1 MADTEAHGAPQDL
14 DPLLRAAIGR
24 FSREG
29 FGAPLRAIAADAG
42 VSAAL
47 LVKRYGSKEALH
59 EAADEAVLEWIRR
72 VKSESIG
79 SAARGTLMLTLPAA
93 QREASVLLG
102 YIVHAVLDGGAL
114 GRHLLD
120 QMVTDAEGYIAEA
133 VAQGLA
139 RPSRDERARARY
151 LVQSGLGSLLVST
164 LLGPSAAPPTG
175 GTSFAAPPTGGTSFA
190 GTPPAGTPSG
200 DTRSADGADTGRDV
214 VAMLHRLEEETT
226 LPALELYTEG
236 FFTGPAVFEQYLA
249 GRDRAASD
257 PTEREATP

>member
-1 MADTEAHGAPQDL
+1 MDTADTEAHGAPQDL

-47 LVKRYGSKEALH
+47 LVKRYGSKEAMR

-114 GRHLLD
+114 GRHLLE

-175 GTSFAAPPTGGTSFA
+175 GTSFA

-214 VAMLHRLEEETT
+214 LAMLHRLEEETT

-257 PTEREATP
+257 PTEREETP

>member
-1 MADTEAHGAPQDL
+1 MGTADTGAHGAPQDL

-47 LVKRYGSKEALH
+47 LVKRYGSKEALRA
-59 EAADEAVLEWIRR
+59 AADEAVLEWIRR

-114 GRHLLD
+114 GRHLLE
-120 QMVTDAEGYIAEA
+120 QMVADAEGYIAEA

-139 RPSRDERARARY
+139 RPSRDEHARARY

-164 LLGPSAAPPTG
+164 LLGPSAAPPAG
-175 GTSFAAPPTGGTSFA
+175 GAPLT
-190 GTPPAGTPSG
+190 GTPS
-200 DTRSADGADTGRDV
+200 TDGADTDRDV
-214 VAMLHRLEEETT
+214 LAMLHRLEEETT

-257 PTEREATP
+257 PTEREETP

>member
-1 MADTEAHGAPQDL
+1 MDTADTGAHGAPQDL

-175 GTSFAAPPTGGTSFA
+175 GTPFA
-190 GTPPAGTPSG
+190 GTPPAGTPTG
-200 DTRSADGADTGRDV
+200 DTRSADGADTGRDIL
-214 VAMLHRLEEETT
+214 AMLHRLEEETT

-236 FFTGPAVFEQYLA
+236 FFTGPAVFEQYLV

>member
-1 MADTEAHGAPQDL
+1 MGMADTEAHGAPQDL
-14 DPLLRAAIGR
+14 DPLLRAAIAR

-47 LVKRYGSKEALH
+47 LVKRYGSKEALR
-59 EAADEAVLEWIRR
+59 EAADAAVLEWIRR
-72 VKSESIG
+72 VKSESNG

-102 YIVHAVLDGGAL
+102 YMVHAILDGGAL
-114 GRHLLD
+114 GRHLLE
-120 QMVTDAEGYIAEA
+120 QMVADAEGYIAEA

-139 RPSRDERARARY
+139 RPSRDEHARARY

-164 LLGPSAAPPTG
+164 LLGPSLSGAPAAG
-175 GTSFAAPPTGGTSFA
+175 GADTAAQ
-190 GTPPAGTPSG
+190 
-200 DTRSADGADTGRDV
+200 DTGRDIL
-214 VAMLHRLEEETT
+214 AMLQRLEEETT
-226 LPALELYTEG
+226 LPTLELYTEG

-257 PTEREATP
+257 PTEREETP

>member
-1 MADTEAHGAPQDL
+1 MGMADTEAHGAPQDL

-47 LVKRYGSKEALH
+47 LVKRYGSKEALR

-114 GRHLLD
+114 ARHLLE

-151 LVQSGLGSLLVST
+151 LVQSGLGSLLVSS
-164 LLGPSAAPPTG
+164 LLGPS
-175 GTSFAAPPTGGTSFA
+175 AAPPTGGTSFA

-214 VAMLHRLEEETT
+214 LAMLHRLEEETT

>member
-1 MADTEAHGAPQDL
+1 MGTADTEAHGAPQDL

-47 LVKRYGSKEALH
+47 LVKRYGSKEALR

-114 GRHLLD
+114 GRHLLE

-175 GTSFAAPPTGGTSFA
+175 GTLFA
-190 GTPPAGTPSG
+190 GTSPAGTPTG

-214 VAMLHRLEEETT
+214 LAMLHRLEEETT

-257 PTEREATP
+257 PTEREETS

>member
-1 MADTEAHGAPQDL
+1 MGMADTEAHGAPQDL

-47 LVKRYGSKEALH
+47 LVKRYGSKEALR

-79 SAARGTLMLTLPAA
+79 SAARGTLMLALPAA

-114 GRHLLD
+114 GRHLLE

-175 GTSFAAPPTGGTSFA
+175 GTPFA
-190 GTPPAGTPSG
+190 GTPPVGTPTG

-214 VAMLHRLEEETT
+214 LAMLHRLEEETT

-257 PTEREATP
+257 PTEREETP

>member
-1 MADTEAHGAPQDL
+1 MMGTADTEAHGAPQDL

-47 LVKRYGSKEALH
+47 LVKRYGSKEALR

-114 GRHLLD
+114 GRHLLE

-151 LVQSGLGSLLVST
+151 LVQSGLGSLLVSS
-164 LLGPSAAPPTG
+164 LLGPS
-175 GTSFAAPPTGGTSFA
+175 AAPPTGGTSFA

-214 VAMLHRLEEETT
+214 LAMLHRLEEETT

>member
-1 MADTEAHGAPQDL
+1 MGMADTEAHGAPQDL

-47 LVKRYGSKEALH
+47 LVKRYGSKEALR

-164 LLGPSAAPPTG
+164 LLGPSA
-175 GTSFAAPPTGGTSFA
+175 
-190 GTPPAGTPSG
+190 GTPTG

-214 VAMLHRLEEETT
+214 LALLHRLEEETT

-257 PTEREATP
+257 PTEREETP

>member
-1 MADTEAHGAPQDL
+1 MDTADTEAHGAPQDL

-47 LVKRYGSKEALH
+47 LVKRYGSKEAMR

-114 GRHLLD
+114 GRHLLE

-175 GTSFAAPPTGGTSFA
+175 GTPFA
-190 GTPPAGTPSG
+190 GTPPVGTPTG

-214 VAMLHRLEEETT
+214 LAMLHRLEEETT

-257 PTEREATP
+257 PTEREETP

>member
-1 MADTEAHGAPQDL
+1 MGTADTGAHGAPQDL

-47 LVKRYGSKEALH
+47 LVKRYGSKEALR

-79 SAARGTLMLTLPAA
+79 SAARGTLMLTLPDA

-114 GRHLLD
+114 GRHLLE

-175 GTSFAAPPTGGTSFA
+175 GTPFA
-190 GTPPAGTPSG
+190 GTPPAGTPTG

-214 VAMLHRLEEETT
+214 LALLHRLEEETT

-257 PTEREATP
+257 PTEREETP